1 MNTEPLY
8 QPVVIPSSYEPYE
21 PRATRPEFEPTAPP
35 FEYQSMTILTGYQPR
50 TTLTGYQL
58 PACVICKYNGYP
70 SQQRTFPCGCIHPI
84 HDDCIILFKQT
95 ELPCPLCGTLWTLAN
110 RPRAI
115 PQLAEHARP
124 KRCTLWFTLFT
135 IFIIVIAVCG
145 TGVLVYLSVKNA
157 F

>member
-8 QPVVIPSSYEPYE
+8 QPVVIPSSFE

-35 FEYQSMTILTGYQPR
+35 FEYQPR